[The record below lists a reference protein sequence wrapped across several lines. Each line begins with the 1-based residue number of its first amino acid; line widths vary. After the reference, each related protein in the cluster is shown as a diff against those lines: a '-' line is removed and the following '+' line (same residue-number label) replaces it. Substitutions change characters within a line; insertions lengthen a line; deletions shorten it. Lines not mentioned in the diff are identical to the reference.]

1 MIPKLF
7 ATSLLTWR
15 VDARPAKAFDM
26 NQLSDNTRGAL
37 LMCLSMALFTF
48 GDAAI
53 KATGGAMPLS
63 QLLVIRGVLASA
75 ALFAMAW
82 YFRGLRFQLP
92 GQDWALVLARGLA
105 EAAAAYFFLTALLAM
120 PLANVTAL
128 LQMLPLTV
136 TLGGALV
143 FREQVGWRRWTAIVI
158 GFVGMLL
165 IVRPG
170 TEGFTSAS
178 VYALCAVGAVT
189 VRDLV
194 TRRVSRAVPSLTVT
208 LVSSITVTLF
218 AGVWS
223 LGQDWATLTPQLTL
237 YVMLATMFIIG
248 AYLCSV
254 MVMRVGEVSFVA
266 PFRYTGLVWALILG
280 FLIFGEWPTP
290 LTLIGAAIIV
300 ATGVFSLLREA
311 RLKRRVR
318 KPVLPRQP

>member
-1 MIPKLF
+1 MPANPIGMIL
-7 ATSLLTWR
+7 
-15 VDARPAKAFDM
+15 
-26 NQLSDNTRGAL
+26 LSDNMRGAL
-37 LMCLSMALFTF
+37 LMCAAMAAFTF
-48 GDAAI
+48 GDASI
-53 KATGGAMPLS
+53 KATGGDLPLS

-75 ALFAMAW
+75 ALIGMAL
-82 YFRGLRFQLP
+82 YFKGLKLRLP
-92 GQDWALVLARGLA
+92 TQDWILILARGLA
-105 EAAAAYFFLTALLAM
+105 ETGAAYFFLTALLAM

-143 FREQVGWRRWTAIVI
+143 FREAVGWRRWSAIII
-158 GFVGMLL
+158 GFIGMLL

-170 TEGFTSAS
+170 TDGFTGAS

-194 TRRVSRAVPSLTVT
+194 TRRLSKDVPSLTVT
-208 LVSSITVTLF
+208 VISSVIVTVF
-218 AGVWS
+218 AGIWS
-223 LGQDWATLTPQLTL
+223 VEQEWVAMTPRLSFLVMMAT
-237 YVMLATMFIIG
+237 AFIIC

-254 MVMRVGEVSFVA
+254 MVMRVGEVSFIA

-280 FLIFGEWPTP
+280 FLIFGEWPET

-311 RLKRRVR
+311 RLKRRAR
-318 KPVLPRQP
+318 KPILPRQP

>member
-1 MIPKLF
+1 M
-7 ATSLLTWR
+7 SLLSWR
-15 VDARPAKAFDM
+15 GCGLPANPIGM
-26 NQLSDNTRGAL
+26 ILLSDNMRGAL
-37 LMCLSMALFTF
+37 LMCAAMAAFTF
-48 GDAAI
+48 GDASI
-53 KATGGAMPLS
+53 KATGGDLPLS

-75 ALFAMAW
+75 ALIGMAL
-82 YFRGLRFQLP
+82 YFKGLKLRLP
-92 GQDWALVLARGLA
+92 TQDWILILARGLA
-105 EAAAAYFFLTALLAM
+105 ETGAAYFFLTALLAM

-143 FREQVGWRRWTAIVI
+143 FREAVGWRRWSAIII

-170 TEGFTSAS
+170 TDGFTGAS

-194 TRRVSRAVPSLTVT
+194 TRRLSKDVPSLTVT
-208 LVSSITVTLF
+208 VISSVIVTVF
-218 AGVWS
+218 AGIWS
-223 LGQDWATLTPQLTL
+223 VEQEWVAMTPRLSFLVMMAT
-237 YVMLATMFIIG
+237 AFIIC

-254 MVMRVGEVSFVA
+254 MVMRVGEVSFIA

-280 FLIFGEWPTP
+280 FLIFGEWPET

-311 RLKRRVR
+311 RLKRRAR
-318 KPVLPRQP
+318 KPILPRQP

>member
-1 MIPKLF
+1 M
-7 ATSLLTWR
+7 
-15 VDARPAKAFDM
+15 V
-26 NQLSDNTRGAL
+26 QLSDNMRGAL
-37 LMCLSMALFTF
+37 LMCVAMAAFTF
-48 GDAAI
+48 GDASI
-53 KATGGAMPLS
+53 KATGGDLPLS

-75 ALFAMAW
+75 ALIAMAI
-82 YFRGLRFQLP
+82 YFKGLRLRLP
-92 GQDWALVLARGLA
+92 AQDWALILARGLA

-143 FREQVGWRRWTAIVI
+143 FREAVGWRRWTAIAV
-158 GFVGMLL
+158 GFAGMLL

-170 TEGFTSAS
+170 TDGFTSAS
-178 VYALCAVGAVT
+178 VYALCAVAAVT

-208 LVSSITVTLF
+208 VFSSVIVTLF

-223 LGQDWATLTPQLTL
+223 IEQEWVALTPRLT
-237 YVMLATMFIIG
+237 MLVLMATTFIIG

-280 FLIFGEWPTP
+280 VLVFGEWPEP

-311 RLKRRVR
+311 RLKRRAR
-318 KPVLPRQP
+318 TPILPRQP

>member
-1 MIPKLF
+1 MTANAGLM
-7 ATSLLTWR
+7 
-15 VDARPAKAFDM
+15 V
-26 NQLSDNTRGAL
+26 QLSDNMLGAL
-37 LMCLSMALFTF
+37 LMCVAMAVFTF
-48 GDAAI
+48 GDASI
-53 KATGGAMPLS
+53 KATGGDLPLS

-75 ALFAMAW
+75 ALIAMAI
-82 YFRGLRFQLP
+82 YFKGLRLRLP
-92 GQDWALVLARGLA
+92 AQDWVLIVARGLA
-105 EAAAAYFFLTALLAM
+105 EATAAYFFLTALLAM

-143 FREQVGWRRWTAIVI
+143 FREAVGWRRWTAIAV
-158 GFVGMLL
+158 GFLGMLL

-170 TEGFTSAS
+170 TDGFTSAS
-178 VYALCAVGAVT
+178 VYALCAVAAVT

-194 TRRVSRAVPSLTVT
+194 TRRVSKAVPSLTVT
-208 LVSSITVTLF
+208 VFSSVIVTLF

-223 LGQDWATLTPQLTL
+223 IEQEWVALTPRLT
-237 YVMLATMFIIG
+237 MLVLMATTFIIG

-280 FLIFGEWPTP
+280 FLVFGEWPEP
-290 LTLIGAAIIV
+290 LTLIGASIIV

-311 RLKRRVR
+311 RLKRRAR
-318 KPVLPRQP
+318 MPILPRQP

>member
-1 MIPKLF
+1 MPANAFGMI
-7 ATSLLTWR
+7 
-15 VDARPAKAFDM
+15 
-26 NQLSDNTRGAL
+26 QLSDNMRGAL
-37 LMCLSMALFTF
+37 LMCVSMAAFTF
-48 GDAAI
+48 GDASI
-53 KATGGAMPLS
+53 KATGGALPLS
-63 QLLVIRGVLASA
+63 QLLVIRGVLAST

-82 YFRGLRFQLP
+82 YFNGLRLHLP
-92 GQDWALVLARGLA
+92 GQDWALIVARGIA

-136 TLGGALV
+136 TLGGAIV
-143 FREQVGWRRWTAIVI
+143 FRETVGWRRWTAIAV
-158 GFVGMLL
+158 GFIGMLL

-170 TEGFTSAS
+170 TDGFTTAS

-194 TRRVSRAVPSLTVT
+194 TRRVSKATPSLTVT
-208 LVSSITVTLF
+208 LVSSILVTVF
-218 AGVWS
+218 AALWS
-223 LGQDWATLTPQLTL
+223 IEQEWVALSPRLTL
-237 YVMLATMFIIG
+237 LVLMATTFIIC

-280 FLIFGEWPTP
+280 FLVFGEWPET
-290 LTLIGAAIIV
+290 LTLIGATIIV
-300 ATGVFSLLREA
+300 VTGVFSLLREA

-318 KPVLPRQP
+318 KPILPRQP

>member
-1 MIPKLF
+1 
-7 ATSLLTWR
+7 
-15 VDARPAKAFDM
+15 M
-26 NQLSDNTRGAL
+26 NLSDNMRGAL
-37 LMCLSMALFTF
+37 LMCVSMAAFTF
-48 GDAAI
+48 GDASI
-53 KATGGAMPLS
+53 KATGGALPLS

-75 ALFAMAW
+75 ALIAMAV
-82 YFRGLRFQLP
+82 YFKGLNLRLP
-92 GQDWALVLARGLA
+92 TRDWTLILGRGLA

-143 FREQVGWRRWTAIVI
+143 FREAVGWRRWSAIII
-158 GFVGMLL
+158 GFVGMIL

-170 TEGFTSAS
+170 TDGFTSAS
-178 VYALCAVGAVT
+178 VYALCAVAAVT

-194 TRRVSRAVPSLTVT
+194 TRRVSKAAPSLTVT
-208 LVSSITVTLF
+208 VVSSVIVTLF

-223 LGQDWATLTPQLTL
+223 IKQDWVALTPDLSL
-237 YVMLATMFIIG
+237 LVLMATAFVIC

-280 FLIFGEWPTP
+280 FVVFGEWPEP

-311 RLKRRVR
+311 QLKRRAR
-318 KPVLPRQP
+318 KPILPRQP

>member
-1 MIPKLF
+1 
-7 ATSLLTWR
+7 
-15 VDARPAKAFDM
+15 M
-26 NQLSDNTRGAL
+26 NQLSDNMRGAL
-37 LMCLSMALFTF
+37 LMCLAMALFTF

-53 KATGGAMPLS
+53 KATGGALPLS
-63 QLLVIRGVLASA
+63 QLLVIRGVLASS
-75 ALFAMAW
+75 ALLGMAW
-82 YFRGLRFQLP
+82 YFKGLQFRLP
-92 GQDWALVLARGLA
+92 VQDWALVLARGLA
-105 EAAAAYFFLTALLAM
+105 EALAAFLFLTALLAM

-136 TLGGALV
+136 TLGGALF
-143 FREQVGWRRWTAIVI
+143 FREPVGWRRWSAIAI
-158 GFVGMLL
+158 GFCGMLL

-208 LVSSITVTLF
+208 LISSITVTLF
-218 AGVWS
+218 AGIWS
-223 LGQDWATLTPQLTL
+223 LGQDWVALTPD
-237 YVMLATMFIIG
+237 LAALVLMATTFIIG

-280 FLIFGEWPTP
+280 FLIFGEWPES

-311 RLKRRVR
+311 RLKRRAR
-318 KPVLPRQP
+318 KPILPRQP

>member
-1 MIPKLF
+1 M
-7 ATSLLTWR
+7 A
-15 VDARPAKAFDM
+15 
-26 NQLSDNTRGAL
+26 QLSDNMRGAL
-37 LMCLSMALFTF
+37 LMCLSMAAFTF

-53 KATGGAMPLS
+53 KATGGDLPLS
-63 QLLVIRGVLASA
+63 QLLVIRGVLAST
-75 ALFAMAW
+75 ALLVMAW
-82 YFRGLRFQLP
+82 YFKGLQLRLP
-92 GQDWALVLARGLA
+92 RRDWGLVLLRGVS
-105 EAAAAYFFLTALLAM
+105 ESAAAFFFLTALLAM

-136 TLGGALV
+136 TLGGAIV
-143 FREQVGWRRWTAIVI
+143 FREAVGWRRWSAIAI
-158 GFVGMLL
+158 GFCGMLL

-170 TEGFTSAS
+170 TEGFTGAS
-178 VYALCAVGAVT
+178 VYALCAVLAVT

-194 TRRVSRAVPSLTVT
+194 TRRVSAAVPSLTVT
-208 LVSSITVTLF
+208 FVSSVMVTLF
-218 AGVWS
+218 AAGWS
-223 LGQDWATLTPQLTL
+223 VGQEWVTLTPRLTGL
-237 YVMLATMFIIG
+237 VLLATTFIIG

-280 FLIFGEWPTP
+280 FVIFGEWPEP

-318 KPVLPRQP
+318 KPLAPRQP

>member
-1 MIPKLF
+1 MK
-7 ATSLLTWR
+7 
-15 VDARPAKAFDM
+15 
-26 NQLSDNTRGAL
+26 QLSDNMRGAL
-37 LMCLSMALFTF
+37 LMCVSMAAFTF

-53 KATGGAMPLS
+53 KATGGDMPLS
-63 QLLVIRGVLASA
+63 QLLVIRGVLASV
-75 ALFAMAW
+75 ALLAMAV
-82 YFRGLRFQLP
+82 YFKGLMLRLP
-92 GQDWALVLARGLA
+92 GRDWALVLGRGVA
-105 EAAAAYFFLTALLAM
+105 EATAAYFFLSALLAM

-143 FREQVGWRRWTAIVI
+143 FRETVGWRRWSAIVI

-170 TEGFTSAS
+170 TDGFTLAS
-178 VYALCAVGAVT
+178 VYALCAVAAVT

-194 TRRVSRAVPSLTVT
+194 TRRVSKVVPSLTVT
-208 LVSSITVTLF
+208 VVSSVIVTLF
-218 AGVWS
+218 AGLWS
-223 LGQDWATLTPQLTL
+223 IEQEWVAMTPRLTMLVLMATT
-237 YVMLATMFIIG
+237 FIIC

-280 FLIFGEWPTP
+280 FVVFGEWPQT

-311 RLKRRVR
+311 QLKRRAR
-318 KPVLPRQP
+318 KPILPRQP

>member
-1 MIPKLF
+1 M
-7 ATSLLTWR
+7 
-15 VDARPAKAFDM
+15 V
-26 NQLSDNTRGAL
+26 QLSDNMRGAL
-37 LMCLSMALFTF
+37 LMCVSMAAFTF
-48 GDAAI
+48 GDASI
-53 KATGGAMPLS
+53 KATGGDLPLS

-75 ALFAMAW
+75 ALVAMAL
-82 YFRGLRFQLP
+82 YFRGLQLRLP
-92 GQDWALVLARGLA
+92 AQDWALILARGIA
-105 EAAAAYFFLTALLAM
+105 EASAAYFFLTALLAM

-143 FREQVGWRRWTAIVI
+143 FREAVGWRRWSAIIV
-158 GFVGMLL
+158 GFMGMLL

-178 VYALCAVGAVT
+178 VYALCAVAAVT

-194 TRRVSRAVPSLTVT
+194 TRRVSKVVPSLTVT
-208 LVSSITVTLF
+208 VVSSVIVTLF
-218 AGVWS
+218 AGIWS
-223 LGQDWATLTPQLTL
+223 IEQEWVALTPRLTVL
-237 YVMLATMFIIG
+237 VLMATSFVIC

-280 FLIFGEWPTP
+280 FFVFGEWPAP

-300 ATGVFSLLREA
+300 GTGVFSLLREA
-311 RLKRRVR
+311 RLKRRAR
-318 KPVLPRQP
+318 MPVVPRQP

>member
-1 MIPKLF
+1 ML
-7 ATSLLTWR
+7 
-15 VDARPAKAFDM
+15 
-26 NQLSDNTRGAL
+26 QLSDNTRGAV
-37 LMCLSMALFTF
+37 LMSLGMAAFTF
-48 GDAAI
+48 GDASI
-53 KATGGAMPLS
+53 KATGGDMPLS
-63 QLLVIRGVLASA
+63 QILVIRGVLASS
-75 ALFAMAW
+75 ALLAMAW
-82 YFRGLRFQLP
+82 YFKGLKLSLP
-92 GQDWALVLARGLA
+92 RRDWALIVTRGLS

-136 TLGGALV
+136 TLGGAIV
-143 FREQVGWRRWTAIVI
+143 FRESVGWRRWTAIAF
-158 GFVGMLL
+158 GFLGMLL

-178 VYALCAVGAVT
+178 VYALCSVAAVT

-194 TRRVSRAVPSLTVT
+194 TRRVSQETPSLTLT
-208 LVSSITVTLF
+208 LASSVMVTLF
-218 AGVWS
+218 AAGWS
-223 LGQDWATLTPQLTL
+223 FGQDWVAMTPRLTGLVLMATT
-237 YVMLATMFIIG
+237 FITA

-254 MVMRVGEVSFVA
+254 MAMRVGEVGFIA

-280 FLIFGEWPTP
+280 FLAFGEWPTT

-318 KPVLPRQP
+318 TPVAPRQP

>member
-1 MIPKLF
+1 M
-7 ATSLLTWR
+7 
-15 VDARPAKAFDM
+15 M
-26 NQLSDNTRGAL
+26 QLSDNMRGAL
-37 LMCLSMALFTF
+37 LMCVSMAAFTF

-53 KATGGAMPLS
+53 KATGGVLPLS
-63 QLLVIRGVLASA
+63 QLLVIRGLLASA
-75 ALFAMAW
+75 ALLVMAW
-82 YFRGLRFQLP
+82 YFKGLHFRLP
-92 GQDWALVLARGLA
+92 GRDWALIAGRGFA
-105 EAAAAYFFLTALLAM
+105 DAIAAYFFLTALLAM

-143 FREQVGWRRWTAIVI
+143 FREPVGWRRWTAIVI

-178 VYALCAVGAVT
+178 VYALCAVVAVT
-189 VRDLV
+189 TRDLV
-194 TRRVSRAVPSLTVT
+194 TRRISRAAPSLTVT
-208 LVSSITVTLF
+208 LCSSLSVTLF

-223 LGQDWATLTPQLTL
+223 LEQEWIALTPELTGL
-237 YVMLATMFIIG
+237 VLLASGFVIF
-248 AYLCSV
+248 AYLSSV

-280 FLIFGEWPTP
+280 FVIFGEWPQTP
-290 LTLIGAAIIV
+290 TLIGAAIIV